1 MTEMFK
7 MTEEKRAALIGKT
20 IADFSVKVGEDT
32 GTSFTIF
39 FTDGSS
45 VYVESE
51 GYEGVGLTVS
61 DQSA

>member
-1 MTEMFK
+1 MTEMFD

-20 IADFSVKVGEDT
+20 IADIDVPVGGSFNT
-32 GTSFTIF
+32 GFNIT

-45 VYVESE
+45 IYIESE
-51 GYEGVGLTVS
+51 GYEGIGITVS